1 MRRARGKDLRDQSGH
16 RRRRVAGLGAAGAII
31 ALATTVAGCGGSSRH
46 TGSTA
51 ASATTPVTAPP
62 ASTSSSAQRTTS
74 ATTAASP
81 APRIKLVSP
90 SGDKSIA
97 AIAEVVKQ
105 GGKEAIAIVGH
116 GLPPN
121 TKHDAYAV
129 WLYNAPRD
137 AALLGFVNPGVG
149 KNGRLE
155 TTGPL
160 PANAAHFRQLLI
172 TVETTDA
179 PGQPGRVVL
188 RGKLTGA

>member
-1 MRRARGKDLRDQSGH
+1 VTRGRGKDRRDQNGRK
-16 RRRRVAGLGAAGAII
+16 RRRFAGLRVVGAVIG
-31 ALATTVAGCGGSSRH
+31 LAATIAGCGGSSHH

-51 ASATTPVTAPP
+51 ASAPATVSAPQP
-62 ASTSSSAQRTTS
+62 STSTS
-74 ATTAASP
+74 AHSTSGGSTPATAAPKINLLS
-81 APRIKLVSP
+81 AN
-90 SGDKSIA
+90 GNKSIA

-137 AALLGFVNPGVG
+137 AVLLGFVNPGVG

-160 PANAAHFRQLLI
+160 PANAAHFKQLLI
-172 TVETTDA
+172 TIETTA
-179 PGQPGRVVL
+179 TPRQPGRAIL
-188 RGKLTGA
+188 RGKLTGV